1 MHFFLFP
8 RQRYPASPAQSS
20 SPASYFPFRAI
31 PERRS
36 RKKIQPAPLPV
47 FPLERLSSALP
58 SDHRSRSRL
67 SFASGTSQKESS
79 PKISVQVLSSLPA
92 SSTPVL
98 PDRQVPLP
106 RQRPRY
112 CLSRSLLLVP
122 SSTMRTAKHLL
133 LLVPRCASLCGQTL
147 SEVQKP
153 DGEPAAHEAGSSE
166 KCLSQAAEKEA
177 AAPRR
182 FHSPFLEMHGFFPDC
197 LHSFSFPV
205 HHNVFFALYA
215 ELCKKR
221 TRQRPAAPSGS
232 FCVHPILLYS
242 AFARSQ
248 DSCSFKSSATRTP
261 ALKPISIIS
270 SISAS

>member
-1 MHFFLFP
+1 MHSAPSRTAFAEARHHADRSQFLPRTDKRAPSPVPAPPPLLQWNAVRLSQRAAEESSVPVRFFLFP

-31 PERRS
+31 PEQRS

-79 PKISVQVLSSLPA
+79 PKISVQARSPLPA

-98 PDRQVPLP
+98 PDRQVPSP

-112 CLSRSLLLVP
+112 CLSRSLLPVP

-133 LLVPRCASLCGQTL
+133 LLVPRCASLCG
-147 SEVQKP
+147 
-153 DGEPAAHEAGSSE
+153 
-166 KCLSQAAEKEA
+166 
-177 AAPRR
+177 
-182 FHSPFLEMHGFFPDC
+182 
-197 LHSFSFPV
+197 
-205 HHNVFFALYA
+205 
-215 ELCKKR
+215 
-221 TRQRPAAPSGS
+221 
-232 FCVHPILLYS
+232 
-242 AFARSQ
+242 
-248 DSCSFKSSATRTP
+248 
-261 ALKPISIIS
+261 
-270 SISAS
+270 